1 MRFLAAIGCL
11 LLATRVIAAE
21 ADPACFDDDLFREP
35 ARTLVGRLVEQK
47 AAVRGKQADPFFT
60 LELDEGV
67 CLNGS
72 WRESVTRDIRSVQ
85 VFSQDGSKT
94 ALLEKYRGRWVEI
107 GFEYVF
113 EPRMAHHHRP
123 MVGSVRTV
131 VLR

>member
-1 MRFLAAIGCL
+1 MKAALVACL
-11 LLATRVIAAE
+11 LLIAPPALAE
-21 ADPACFDDDLFREP
+21 TDPACFDDDLFKEP
-35 ARTLVGRLVEQK
+35 LRALVGRLVEQK
-47 AAVRGKQADPFFT
+47 AAPRGKQADPFFT

-94 ALLEKYRGRWVEI
+94 GLLEKYRGRRVEI

-113 EPRMAHHHRP
+113 ERRLSHHHRP
-123 MVGSVRTV
+123 MVGSVKNV
-131 VLR
+131 APL